1 MMLIPAF
8 EIAIWN
14 AWLFWA
20 LQFAAMIIPEL
31 LMDEEAKAGRRRAAS
46 FVPFKK
52 RSTKIIALSTHL
64 IIIPFSIVYSVF
76 LPLRIGTAWFYAGL
90 VILAAAL
97 VMGILAALS
106 FAAARADQ
114 PVTGGVYRI
123 SRHPIYLSGFLFQL
137 SIAVA
142 CASWVMFLLAAAW
155 IICFT
160 IAVPEEESF
169 LAERYGDAYRDYIK
183 RSPRWIGFP
192 GKVKA

>member
-1 MMLIPAF
+1 MSPIPAF
-8 EIAIWN
+8 EIGIWN
-14 AWLFWA
+14 AWIFWV
-20 LQFAAMIIPEL
+20 LELAAMIIPGIF
-31 LMDEEAKAGRRRAAS
+31 MDEEAKAGRKRAAN

-52 RSTKIIALSTHL
+52 KSMKIIALSTHM

-76 LPLRIGTAWFYAGL
+76 LPLRIGTVWFYAGL
-90 VILAAAL
+90 AVLVSAL

-114 PVTGGVYRI
+114 PVTNGVYRI

-137 SIAVA
+137 SIGIA
-142 CASWVMFLLAAAW
+142 CASWVLLLLAAAW

-160 IAVPEEESF
+160 IVVPAEESF

-183 RSPRWIGFP
+183 RSPRWIGIP
-192 GKVKA
+192 KGGKT